1 MKKKLLLNALL
12 LISPLKGWAA
22 LSFDLSALESG
33 DSELTNY
40 TRQQLAQVG
49 QQLPGTYPVEV
60 VLNGDK
66 ISTEAIRFVKCEAE
80 LCPQVPL
87 ATLKKWGIAPE
98 PFAAS
103 GSDDENTLLEPHF
116 EQAIPGSTVKLSANA
131 SRLVLTIPQKYLLDD
146 KANFLASVTEESIP
160 TLFLSYYY
168 SGQRNESA
176 SESANDQHFVSLN
189 NGVNLGP
196 WRLRQSANLVK
207 SSQQK
212 MSWKPTQTYVG
223 RDILPLM
230 SRLIMGQTTTSG
242 RVFDSFSFKGL
253 NLASI
258 DEMLPD
264 SQRNYAPMIK
274 GIALSQATIEIR
286 QEGNLIYQK
295 SIPAGSFEL
304 TDVVPNNS
312 SGDLEV
318 TIRESTG
325 EVRKFIQPYATQPK
339 MVRQGQLRYALS
351 SGRYE
356 NGNTNGDKE
365 IFVQAEGLYGVGNTV
380 TVFSGVIAS
389 SSYQSGI
396 AGVGFNLGDFGGI
409 SLELDRSRNKKSEW
423 LTSGSGYA
431 SRINYSKYFGL
442 SGTSLQ
448 ASYTQSHDRGYFTY
462 ADYQARHEVN
472 QSSTNLPGNIKR
484 QWQAGLNQDLAQF
497 GSLSL
502 NYSSQQS
509 WDDTYYTKTLNAS
522 YNTSWKG
529 NSASVSYS
537 QSDISS
543 TTHYKDNVLALN
555 VVVPFSSL
563 WGPSS
568 QARINHSYI
577 TSRSGLAQNQTT
589 VSGSLLRDNNLN
601 YSLSQTW
608 AQDQHGQ
615 AARVQYD
622 GGSGSVNAAY
632 SRNSSGYRQ
641 SSIGSSGSVVF
652 HPGGVTL
659 GQSISPKEPFAI
671 VSAPGAGNVSVTTKP
686 GVKTDSRGY
695 AIVPALTSYRQNYI
709 GIDPTTASDITSLTS
724 TQTQSTPGFGTAV
737 AAKFGTK
744 IGHKAWVHILYH
756 NRPLSLGT
764 ELYGKNGASG
774 IVDDKGYAWITGLT
788 DGDQLN
794 ADVDGTQCRIH
805 IRYDH
810 LVLSK
815 EIYTGAVECQ

>member
-1 MKKKLLLNALL
+1 MKTKLLLNVLL

-22 LSFDLSALESG
+22 LSFDLSALESNG
-33 DSELTNY
+33 SELSEY
-40 TRQQLAQVG
+40 TKQQLAQVG

-60 VLNGDK
+60 VLNGRK
-66 ISTEAIRFVKCEAE
+66 ISTEVIRFVKCEAE
-80 LCPQVPL
+80 LCPQM
-87 ATLKKWGIAPE
+87 TLGTLQKWGIAPG
-98 PFAAS
+98 PFVSKDS
-103 GSDDENTLLEPHF
+103 GDDDAVLPLHF
-116 EQAIPGSTVKLSANA
+116 EQAIPGTTVKLSANA
-131 SRLVLTIPQKYLLDD
+131 SKLILNVPQKYLLDD
-146 KANFLASVTEESIP
+146 DANFLASVTEESIP

-176 SESANDQHFVSLN
+176 GDSDDQHFVSLN
-189 NGVNLGP
+189 NGINLGA

-207 SSQQK
+207 SSQSEMNWQ
-212 MSWKPTQTYVG
+212 PTQTYIG
-223 RDILPLM
+223 RDILSLM
-230 SRLIMGQTTTSG
+230 SRLMMGQTTTSG
-242 RVFDSFSFKGL
+242 RVFDSFNFKGL
-253 NLASI
+253 SLSSI

-264 SQRNYAPMIK
+264 SQRNYAPVIK
-274 GIALSQATIEIR
+274 GIALSQANIEIR
-286 QEGNLIYQK
+286 QDGNLIYQK

-351 SGRYE
+351 SGRYD
-356 NGNTNGDKE
+356 NGNAAGDKE

-380 TVFSGVIAS
+380 SVFSGAMAS

-396 AGVGFNLGDFGGI
+396 AGVGLNLGDFGGI
-409 SLELDRSRNKKSEW
+409 SLEIDTSRNKESEW
-423 LTSGSGYA
+423 LKSDSGYA
-431 SRINYSKYFGL
+431 SKINYSKYFGL

-448 ASYTQSHDRGYFTY
+448 ASYTQSHERGYFTY
-462 ADYQARHEVN
+462 ADYQARHETN
-472 QSSTNLPGNIKR
+472 HGSTNLPGNIKR
-484 QWQAGLNQDLAQF
+484 QWQAGLSQELAQF

-502 NYSSQQS
+502 NYYSQQS
-509 WDDTYYTKTLNAS
+509 WDDTYNSKTLNAS
-522 YNTSWKG
+522 YNTNWKG
-529 NSASVSYS
+529 ISAGISYS
-537 QSDISS
+537 QSDITS
-543 TTHYKDNVLALN
+543 TTRYKDNVLALN

-589 VSGSLLRDNNLN
+589 LSGSLLRDNNLN

-608 AQDQHGQ
+608 AQDQTGQ
-615 AARVQYD
+615 AGRIQYD

-632 SRNSSGYRQ
+632 SRNNNGSRQ
-641 SSIGSSGSVVF
+641 YSLGSSGSVVF

-659 GQSISPKEPFAI
+659 GQSITPKEPFAI
-671 VSAPGAGNVSVTTKP
+671 VSAPGAGNVSVTTKS

-695 AIVPALTSYRQNYI
+695 AIVPALTAYRQNSI
-709 GIDPTTASDITSLTS
+709 AIDPTTASDTTSLTS
-724 TQTQSTPGFGTAV
+724 TQTQSTPGFGTAI
-737 AAKFGTK
+737 AAKFGTH
-744 IGHKAWVHILYH
+744 IGHKAWVHILYR

-764 ELYGKNGASG
+764 ELFGKNGASG

-788 DGDQLN
+788 DGEQLN
-794 ADVDGTQCRIH
+794 ANVDGRQCRIH
-805 IRYDH
+805 IHYNR
-810 LVLSK
+810 LVLSR
-815 EIYTGAVECQ
+815 EVYTGAVECQ

>member
-1 MKKKLLLNALL
+1 MKKQILLNALL
-12 LISPLKGWAA
+12 LLSPLKGWTA
-22 LSFDLSALESG
+22 LSFDLSALESTG
-33 DSELTNY
+33 SELTAY

-60 VLNGDK
+60 VLNGNK
-66 ISTEAIRFVKCEAE
+66 IGTEAIRFMKCEAD
-80 LCPQVPL
+80 LCPQVTL
-87 ATLKKWGIAPE
+87 GTLKKWGISPA
-98 PFAAS
+98 PFAS
-103 GSDDENTLLEPHF
+103 KDIDNENAVLALHF
-116 EQAIPGSTVKLSANA
+116 EQAIPGTTVQLSANA
-131 SRLVLTIPQKYLLDD
+131 NKLVINVPQKYLLDD
-146 KANFLASVTEESIP
+146 NANLLASVTEESIP

-176 SESANDQHFVSLN
+176 GEATNDQHFVSLN

-207 SSQQK
+207 SSHTQ
-212 MSWKPTQTYVG
+212 MSWQSTQTYIG
-223 RDILPLM
+223 RDILSLM
-230 SRLIMGQTTTSG
+230 SRLMMGQTSTDG
-242 RVFDSFSFKGL
+242 RVFDSVNFKGL
-253 NLASI
+253 TLSSI

-264 SQRNYAPMIK
+264 SQRSYAPVIK

-312 SGDLEV
+312 SGELEV
-318 TIRESTG
+318 TIRESSG
-325 EVRKFIQPYATQPK
+325 EVRKFIQPFATQPK
-339 MVRQGQLRYALS
+339 MVRPGQLRYALS
-351 SGRYE
+351 SGSYD
-356 NGNTNGDKE
+356 NGNNAGDKD
-365 IFVQAEGLYGVGNTV
+365 IFVQAEGLYGIGNAV
-380 TVFSGVIAS
+380 SVFGGAMASGN
-389 SSYQSGI
+389 YQSGI
-396 AGVGFNLGDFGGI
+396 AGVGLNLGDVGGLSVEI
-409 SLELDRSRNKKSEW
+409 DTSRNKESGRLK
-423 LTSGSGYA
+423 SGSGYA
-431 SRINYSKYFGL
+431 SKINYSKYFGL

-448 ASYTQSHDRGYFTY
+448 ASYTQSYDRGYFTY
-462 ADYQARHEVN
+462 ADYQVRHEIK
-472 QSSTNLPGNIKR
+472 QASADIPGNIKR

-497 GSLSL
+497 GSLSVS
-502 NYSSQQS
+502 YYTQQS
-509 WDDTYYTKTLNAS
+509 WDNTYNSKTLNAS
-522 YNTSWKG
+522 YNVNLKG
-529 NSASVSYS
+529 ISAGISYS

-543 TTHYKDNVLALN
+543 TTRYKDNVLALN

-563 WGPSS
+563 WGQSS
-568 QARINHSYI
+568 QARLNHSYI

-608 AQDQHGQ
+608 AQDQTGQ

-632 SRNSSGYRQ
+632 SRNSRGSSQ
-641 SSIGSSGSVVF
+641 SSFGSNGSVVF

-671 VSAPGAGNVSVTTKP
+671 VSAPGAGNVSVTTKS

-695 AIVPALTSYRQNYI
+695 AIVPALTAYRQNSI
-709 GIDPTTASDITSLTS
+709 GIDPTTANDTTSLTS
-724 TQTQSTPGFGTAV
+724 TQTQSTPGFGTAI
-737 AAKFGTK
+737 AAKFGTN
-744 IGHKAWVHILYH
+744 IGHKAWLNILYR

-764 ELYGKNGASG
+764 ELYGENGASG

-788 DGDQLN
+788 DGDLLN
-794 ADVDGTQCRIH
+794 ANVDGTQCRIR
-805 IRYDH
+805 ISYDR
-810 LVLSK
+810 LVLAK

>member
-22 LSFDLSALESG
+22 LSFDLSALESSG
-33 DSELTNY
+33 SELTEY
-40 TRQQLAQVG
+40 TKQQLAQVG

-60 VLNGDK
+60 VLNGHK
-66 ISTEAIRFVKCEAE
+66 ISTEAIRFVKCAAE
-80 LCPQVPL
+80 LCPQVTPG
-87 ATLKKWGIAPE
+87 TLKKWGISPE
-98 PFAAS
+98 PFLSKDA
-103 GSDDENTLLEPHF
+103 GDEDAVLALHF
-116 EQAIPGSTVKLSANA
+116 EQAIPGTTVKLSANA
-131 SRLVLTIPQKYLLDD
+131 SKLILNVPQKYLLDD
-146 KANFLASVTEESIP
+146 NANFLASVTEESIP

-168 SGQRNESA
+168 SGQRNESNG
-176 SESANDQHFVSLN
+176 ESDDQHFVSLN
-189 NGVNLGP
+189 NGINLGA

-207 SSQQK
+207 SSQSE
-212 MSWKPTQTYVG
+212 MSWQPTQTYIG
-223 RDILPLM
+223 RDILSLM
-230 SRLIMGQTTTSG
+230 SRLMMGQSTTSG

-253 NLASI
+253 SLSSI

-264 SQRNYAPMIK
+264 SQRNYAPVIK
-274 GIALSQATIEIR
+274 GIALSQANIEIR
-286 QEGNLIYQK
+286 QDGNLIYQK

-351 SGRYE
+351 SGRYD
-356 NGNTNGDKE
+356 NGNAAGDKE

-380 TVFSGVIAS
+380 SVFSGAMAS
-389 SSYQSGI
+389 SSYQSGV
-396 AGVGFNLGDFGGI
+396 AGVGLNLGDFGGI
-409 SLELDRSRNKKSEW
+409 SLEIDTSRNKESEW
-423 LTSGSGYA
+423 LKSGSGYA
-431 SRINYSKYFGL
+431 SKINYSKYFGL

-462 ADYQARHEVN
+462 ADYQARHETN
-472 QSSTNLPGNIKR
+472 QGATTLPGNMKR

-502 NYSSQQS
+502 NYYSQQS
-509 WDDTYYTKTLNAS
+509 WDDSYNSKTLNAS
-522 YNTSWKG
+522 YNANWKG
-529 NSASVSYS
+529 VSAGISYS
-537 QSDISS
+537 QSDITS
-543 TTHYKDNVLALN
+543 TTRYKDNVLALN

-632 SRNSSGYRQ
+632 SRNSSGFSQ
-641 SSIGSSGSVVF
+641 TSLGSTGSVVF

-659 GQSISPKEPFAI
+659 GQSISPKDPFAI
-671 VSAPGAGNVSVTTKP
+671 VSAPGAGNVSVTTKS

-695 AIVPALTSYRQNYI
+695 AIVPALTAYRQNSI
-709 GIDPTTASDITSLTS
+709 GIDPTTASDTTSLTS

-737 AAKFGTK
+737 EAKFGTH
-744 IGHKAWVHILYH
+744 IGHKAWVHILYR

-794 ADVDGTQCRIH
+794 ANVDGTQCRIR
-805 IRYDH
+805 IRYDR

>member
-22 LSFDLSALESG
+22 LSFDLSALESSG
-33 DSELTNY
+33 SELTEY
-40 TRQQLAQVG
+40 TKQQLAQVG

-60 VLNGDK
+60 VLNGHK
-66 ISTEAIRFVKCEAE
+66 ISTEAIRFVKCDTE
-80 LCPQVPL
+80 LCPQVTL
-87 ATLKKWGIAPE
+87 GTLKKWGIAPG
-98 PFAAS
+98 PFVSKDAS
-103 GSDDENTLLEPHF
+103 DEDAVLALHF
-116 EQAIPGSTVKLSANA
+116 EQTIPGATVKLSANA
-131 SRLVLTIPQKYLLDD
+131 SKLILTVPQKYLLDD
-146 KANFLASVTEESIP
+146 NANFLASVTEESIP

-176 SESANDQHFVSLN
+176 GERDDQHFVSLN
-189 NGVNLGP
+189 NGINLGA

-212 MSWKPTQTYVG
+212 MSWQPTQTYVG
-223 RDILPLM
+223 RDILSLM
-230 SRLIMGQTTTSG
+230 SRLMMGQTNTSG

-253 NLASI
+253 SLSSI

-264 SQRNYAPMIK
+264 SQRNYAPVIK
-274 GIALSQATIEIR
+274 GIALSQANIEIR
-286 QEGNLIYQK
+286 QDGNLIYQK

-351 SGRYE
+351 SGRYD
-356 NGNTNGDKE
+356 NGNSAGDKE

-380 TVFSGVIAS
+380 SVFSGAMAS
-389 SSYQSGI
+389 SSYQSGV
-396 AGVGFNLGDFGGI
+396 AGVGLNLGDFGGI
-409 SLELDRSRNKKSEW
+409 SLEIDTSRNKESEW
-423 LTSGSGYA
+423 LKSGSGYA
-431 SRINYSKYFGL
+431 SKINYSKYFGL

-448 ASYTQSHDRGYFTY
+448 TSYTQSHDRGYFTY
-462 ADYQARHEVN
+462 ADYQARHEIH
-472 QSSTNLPGNIKR
+472 QGSTNLPGNIKR

-502 NYSSQQS
+502 NYYSQQS
-509 WDDTYYTKTLNAS
+509 WDDTYNSKTLNAS
-522 YNTSWKG
+522 YNANWNG
-529 NSASVSYS
+529 ISAGISYS
-537 QSDISS
+537 QSDITSN
-543 TTHYKDNVLALN
+543 TRYKDNVLSLN

-563 WGPSS
+563 WGQSS

-632 SRNSSGYRQ
+632 SRNSSGYSQ
-641 SSIGSSGSVVF
+641 TSLGSTGSVVF

-671 VSAPGAGNVSVTTKP
+671 VSAPGAGNVSVTTKS

-695 AIVPALTSYRQNYI
+695 AIVPALTAYRQNSI
-709 GIDPTTASDITSLTS
+709 GIDPTTASDTTSLTS

-737 AAKFGTK
+737 AAKFGTH
-744 IGHKAWVHILYH
+744 IGHKAWVHILYR

-774 IVDDKGYAWITGLT
+774 IVDDKGYAWITGLH
-788 DGDQLN
+788 DGDQLSAN
-794 ADVDGTQCRIH
+794 VDGTQCRIR
-805 IRYDH
+805 IRYDR

>member
-22 LSFDLSALESG
+22 LSFDLSALESSG
-33 DSELTNY
+33 SELSEY
-40 TRQQLAQVG
+40 TKQQLSQVG

-60 VLNGDK
+60 VLNGRK
-66 ISTEAIRFVKCEAE
+66 ISTEVIRFVKCEAE
-80 LCPQVPL
+80 LCPQVTL
-87 ATLKKWGIAPE
+87 GTLKKWGIAPG
-98 PFAAS
+98 PFVSKDA
-103 GSDDENTLLEPHF
+103 GDEDVVRALHF
-116 EQAIPGSTVKLSANA
+116 EQAIPGTTVKLSGNANK
-131 SRLVLTIPQKYLLDD
+131 LILNVPQKYLLDD
-146 KANFLASVTEESIP
+146 NANFLASVTEESIP

-168 SGQRNESA
+168 SGQRNESV
-176 SESANDQHFVSLN
+176 SERDDQHFVSLN
-189 NGVNLGP
+189 NGLNLGA

-207 SSQQK
+207 SSQSE
-212 MSWKPTQTYVG
+212 MSWQPTQTYVG
-223 RDILPLM
+223 RDILSLM
-230 SRLIMGQTTTSG
+230 SRLMMGQTTTSG

-253 NLASI
+253 SLASI

-264 SQRNYAPMIK
+264 SQRNYAPVIK

-286 QEGNLIYQK
+286 QDGNLIYQK

-351 SGRYE
+351 SGRYD
-356 NGNTNGDKE
+356 NGNASGDKE
-365 IFVQAEGLYGVGNTV
+365 IFAQAEGLYGVGNTV
-380 TVFSGVIAS
+380 SVFSGAMAS
-389 SSYQSGI
+389 SSYQSGV
-396 AGVGFNLGDFGGI
+396 AGVGLNLGDFGGI
-409 SLELDRSRNKKSEW
+409 SLEIDTSRNKESEW
-423 LTSGSGYA
+423 LKSGSGYA
-431 SRINYSKYFGL
+431 SKINYSKYFAL

-462 ADYQARHEVN
+462 TDYQARHEIH
-472 QSSTNLPGNIKR
+472 QGSTNLPGNIRR

-509 WDDTYYTKTLNAS
+509 WDDTYNSKTLNAS
-522 YNTSWKG
+522 YNTNWKG
-529 NSASVSYS
+529 ISAGISYS
-537 QSDISS
+537 QSDITS
-543 TTHYKDNVLALN
+543 TSRYKDNVLSLN

-563 WGPSS
+563 WGQSS

-577 TSRSGLAQNQTT
+577 TSRSGLSQNQTT

-632 SRNSSGYRQ
+632 SRNSSGYSQ
-641 SSIGSSGSVVF
+641 TSLGSTGSVVF

-659 GQSISPKEPFAI
+659 GQSITPKEPFAI
-671 VSAPGAGNVSVTTKP
+671 VSAPGAGNVSVTTKS

-695 AIVPALTSYRQNYI
+695 AIVPALTAYRQNSI
-709 GIDPTTASDITSLTS
+709 GIDPTTASDTTSLTS

-737 AAKFGTK
+737 AAKFGTH
-744 IGHKAWVHILYH
+744 IGHKAWVHILYR

-774 IVDDKGYAWITGLT
+774 IVDDKGYAWITGLS
-788 DGDQLN
+788 DGDQLSAN
-794 ADVDGTQCRIH
+794 VDGTQCRIR
-805 IRYDH
+805 IRYDR

>member
-12 LISPLKGWAA
+12 LILPLKGWAA
-22 LSFDLSALESG
+22 LSFDLSALELS
-33 DSELTNY
+33 DNILTEY
-40 TRQQLAQVG
+40 TKQHLAQVE
-49 QQLPGTYPVEV
+49 QPLPGTYPVEV
-60 VLNGDK
+60 ILNGHK
-66 ISTEAIRFVKCEAE
+66 ISTEAIRFVECEAK
-80 LCPQVPL
+80 LCPQVTL
-87 ATLKKWGIAPE
+87 AMLKKWGIAPA
-98 PFAAS
+98 PFVSKNAV
-103 GSDDENTLLEPHF
+103 DEDFLLALHF
-116 EQAIPGSTVKLSANA
+116 EQAIPGSSVTLSTNVNKLILA
-131 SRLVLTIPQKYLLDD
+131 VPQKYLLDD
-146 KANFLASVTEESIP
+146 NANFLASVVEESIP

-168 SGQRNESA
+168 NGLRNESA
-176 SESANDQHFVSLN
+176 DDSSNDQHFISLN
-189 NGVNLGP
+189 NGANFGK

-207 SSQQK
+207 SSQTG
-212 MSWKPTQTYVG
+212 MSWQPVQTYVG
-223 RDILPLM
+223 RDILSLM
-230 SRLIMGQTTTSG
+230 SRLMMGQTTTTG

-253 NLASI
+253 SLSTI

-264 SQRNYAPMIK
+264 SQRNFAPVIK

-295 SIPAGSFEL
+295 SVPAGSFVL

-318 TIRESTG
+318 TVRESTG
-325 EVRKFIQPYATQPK
+325 EVRKFIQPFATQPK

-351 SGRYE
+351 SGRYDK
-356 NGNTNGDKE
+356 GNATGDKE
-365 IFVQAEGLYGVGNTV
+365 IFLQAEGLYGVDNTV
-380 TVFSGVIAS
+380 SVFSGVIAS

-396 AGVGFNLGDFGGI
+396 AGLGFNLGDFGGI
-409 SLELDRSRNKKSEW
+409 SLEIDTSRNKESEW
-423 LTSGSGYA
+423 LKSSSGYA
-431 SRINYSKYFGL
+431 SKINYSKFFGL

-448 ASYTQSHDRGYFTY
+448 ASYTQSFDRGYFTY
-462 ADYQARHEVN
+462 ADYQARHELN
-472 QSSTNLPGNIKR
+472 QSSTNFPGNFKR
-484 QWQAGLNQDLAQF
+484 QWQAGLNQDLDNF

-502 NYSSQQS
+502 NYSSQYS
-509 WDDTYYTKTLNAS
+509 WDNTYNNKTLNAS
-522 YNTSWKG
+522 YNVNWKG
-529 NSASVSYS
+529 ISAGVSYS
-537 QSDISS
+537 QSDITS
-543 TTHYKDNVLALN
+543 TTRYKDNVLALN
-555 VVVPFSSL
+555 VVIPFSSL

-601 YSLSQTW
+601 YSLSQVW

-632 SRNSSGYRQ
+632 SRNSSGYSQ
-641 SSIGSSGSVVF
+641 SSLGSSGSVVF

-671 VSAPGAGNVSVTTKP
+671 VSAPGAGNVSVTTKS

-695 AIVPALTSYRQNYI
+695 AIVPALTAYRQNNI
-709 GIDPTTASDITSLTS
+709 GIDPTTASDTTSLTS
-724 TQTQSTPGFGTAV
+724 TQMQSTPGFGTAV
-737 AAKFGTK
+737 AAKFGTH
-744 IGHKAWVHILYH
+744 IGHKAWVHILYR
-756 NRPLSLGT
+756 NLPLSLGT

-774 IVDDKGYAWITGLT
+774 IVDDKGYAWITGLA
-788 DGDQLN
+788 DGDQLSAN
-794 ADVDGTQCRIH
+794 VDGTQCRIRIH
-805 IRYDH
+805 YDR

>member
-1 MKKKLLLNALL
+1 MKTKFLLNVLL

-22 LSFDLSALESG
+22 LSFDLSALESSG
-33 DSELTNY
+33 SELSEY
-40 TRQQLAQVG
+40 TKQQLAQVG

-60 VLNGDK
+60 VLNGRK
-66 ISTEAIRFVKCEAE
+66 ISTEVIRFVKCEAE
-80 LCPQVPL
+80 LCPQV
-87 ATLKKWGIAPE
+87 TLGTLQKWGIAPG
-98 PFAAS
+98 PFVSKDA
-103 GSDDENTLLEPHF
+103 GDEDAVLPLHF
-116 EQAIPGSTVKLSANA
+116 EQAIPGTTVKLSANA
-131 SRLVLTIPQKYLLDD
+131 SKLILNVPQKYLLDD
-146 KANFLASVTEESIP
+146 DANFLASVTEESIP

-168 SGQRNESA
+168 SGQHNESA
-176 SESANDQHFVSLN
+176 GDSDDQHFVSFN
-189 NGVNLGP
+189 NGINLGA

-207 SSQQK
+207 SSQSEMNWQ
-212 MSWKPTQTYVG
+212 PTQTYIG
-223 RDILPLM
+223 RDILSLM
-230 SRLIMGQTTTSG
+230 SRLMMGQTTTSG

-253 NLASI
+253 SLSSI

-264 SQRNYAPMIK
+264 SQRNYAPVIK

-286 QEGNLIYQK
+286 QDGNLIYQK

-351 SGRYE
+351 SGRYD
-356 NGNTNGDKE
+356 NGNAAGDKE

-380 TVFSGVIAS
+380 SVFSGAMAS
-389 SSYQSGI
+389 SRYQSGI
-396 AGVGFNLGDFGGI
+396 AGVGLNLGDFGGI
-409 SLELDRSRNKKSEW
+409 SLEIDTSRNKESEW
-423 LTSGSGYA
+423 LKSGSGYA
-431 SRINYSKYFGL
+431 SKIYYSKYFAL

-462 ADYQARHEVN
+462 ADYQARQEVN
-472 QSSTNLPGNIKR
+472 QGSTTLPGNIKR
-484 QWQAGLNQDLAQF
+484 QWQAGLNQELAQF

-509 WDDTYYTKTLNAS
+509 WDDTYNSKTLNAS
-522 YNTSWKG
+522 YNTNWKG
-529 NSASVSYS
+529 ISAGISYS
-537 QSDISS
+537 QSDITS
-543 TTHYKDNVLALN
+543 TTRYKDNVLALN

-589 VSGSLLRDNNLN
+589 LSGSLLRDNNLN

-608 AQDQHGQ
+608 AQDQTGQ
-615 AARVQYD
+615 AGRIQYD

-632 SRNSSGYRQ
+632 SRNSSGYSQ
-641 SSIGSSGSVVF
+641 TSLGSSGSVVF

-671 VSAPGAGNVSVTTKP
+671 VSAPGAGNVSVTTKS

-695 AIVPALTSYRQNYI
+695 AIVPALTAYRQNSI
-709 GIDPTTASDITSLTS
+709 AIDPTTASDTTSLTS
-724 TQTQSTPGFGTAV
+724 TQTQSTPGFGTAI
-737 AAKFGTK
+737 AAKFGTH
-744 IGHKAWVHILYH
+744 IGHKAWVHILYR

-764 ELYGKNGASG
+764 ELFGKNGASG

-794 ADVDGTQCRIH
+794 ANVDGTQCRIR
-805 IRYDH
+805 IRYDR

>member
-1 MKKKLLLNALL
+1 MKKKLLLNVLL

-22 LSFDLSALESG
+22 LSFDLSALESSG
-33 DSELTNY
+33 SELTEY
-40 TRQQLAQVG
+40 TKQQLAQVG

-60 VLNGDK
+60 ILNSHK
-66 ISTEAIRFVKCEAE
+66 ISTEVIRFVKCEAE
-80 LCPQVPL
+80 LCPQVTL
-87 ATLKKWGIAPE
+87 GTLKKWGIAPG
-98 PFAAS
+98 PFVSKDA
-103 GSDDENTLLEPHF
+103 GDEDTVLALHF

-131 SRLVLTIPQKYLLDD
+131 SKLILNVPQKYLLDD
-146 KANFLASVTEESIP
+146 DANFLASVTEESIP

-176 SESANDQHFVSLN
+176 GDSDDQHFVSLN
-189 NGVNLGP
+189 NGINLGA

-207 SSQQK
+207 SSQSE
-212 MSWKPTQTYVG
+212 MSWQPTQTYIG
-223 RDILPLM
+223 RDILSLM
-230 SRLIMGQTTTSG
+230 SRLMMGQTTTSG

-253 NLASI
+253 SLSSI

-264 SQRNYAPMIK
+264 SQRNYAPVIK
-274 GIALSQATIEIR
+274 GIALSQANIEIR
-286 QEGNLIYQK
+286 QDGNLIYQK

-351 SGRYE
+351 SGRYD
-356 NGNTNGDKE
+356 NGNAAGDKE

-380 TVFSGVIAS
+380 SVFSGAMAS
-389 SSYQSGI
+389 SSYQSGV
-396 AGVGFNLGDFGGI
+396 AGVGLNLGDFGGI
-409 SLELDRSRNKKSEW
+409 SLEIDTSRHKESEW
-423 LTSGSGYA
+423 LKSGSGYA
-431 SRINYSKYFGL
+431 SKINYSKYFGL

-462 ADYQARHEVN
+462 ADYQARHETH
-472 QSSTNLPGNIKR
+472 QGATTLPGSIKR

-502 NYSSQQS
+502 NYYSQQS
-509 WDDTYYTKTLNAS
+509 WDDSYNSKTLNAS
-522 YNTSWKG
+522 YNANWKG
-529 NSASVSYS
+529 ISAGISYS
-537 QSDISS
+537 QSDITS
-543 TTHYKDNVLALN
+543 TTQYKDNVLALN

-632 SRNSSGYRQ
+632 SRNSSGFSQ
-641 SSIGSSGSVVF
+641 TSLGSTGSVVF

-659 GQSISPKEPFAI
+659 GQSISPKDPFAI
-671 VSAPGAGNVSVTTKP
+671 VSAPGAGNVSVTTKS

-695 AIVPALTSYRQNYI
+695 AIVPALTAYRQNSI
-709 GIDPTTASDITSLTS
+709 GIDPTTASDTTSLTS

-737 AAKFGTK
+737 AAKFGTH
-744 IGHKAWVHILYH
+744 IGHKAWVHILYR

-788 DGDQLN
+788 NGDQLSAN
-794 ADVDGTQCRIH
+794 VDGTQCRMRIN
-805 IRYDH
+805 YDR
-810 LVLSK
+810 LVLTK